1 MVMGSASYS
10 MATQWW
16 IDFNGDG
23 TFQTTESVGG
33 NATAQFV
40 VTSTGANILGTAN
53 IVGNVTIGAN
63 ITATGYMIQSVATG
77 ISAGGGIQPNAV
89 PLTTDISVVSTVS
102 TGTGVLLPTAVA
114 GMMLT
119 IINTSANSLLVY
131 PAIGGIINSQ
141 AVNAAFTQTAGNR
154 LQYVATTGTQW
165 YTV

>member
-1 MVMGSASYS
+1 
-10 MATQWW
+10 
-16 IDFNGDG
+16 
-23 TFQTTESVGG
+23 
-33 NATAQFV
+33 V
-40 VTSTGANILGTAN
+40 VTGTGANISGTAN
-53 IVGNVTIGAN
+53 ITGNVTIGAN

-131 PAIGGIINSQ
+131 PAIGGTINSQ